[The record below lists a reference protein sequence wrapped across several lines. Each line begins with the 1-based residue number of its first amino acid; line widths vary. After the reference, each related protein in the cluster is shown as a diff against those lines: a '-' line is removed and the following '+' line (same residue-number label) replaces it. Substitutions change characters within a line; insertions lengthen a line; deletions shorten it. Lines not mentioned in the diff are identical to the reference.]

1 MMLLSARWR
10 LLALPLFLSLAAC
23 SSTPSAP
30 EPGPLPDLPAER
42 VRLERVWKVSA
53 GDGVGEVTRLRP
65 AASGQQVVVASH
77 DGVLL
82 AVNAESGQTLW
93 RQKTGLPLSGGP
105 ALGYGVV
112 IVGTAKGELL
122 AHDATTGARLWQVL
136 LGAAV
141 QSLPVLTAE
150 RVLVVTA
157 DGVVHALDRASGEQR
172 WTYTTPVPPLSLRG
186 RAAPLVIGAQ
196 VLVPTAAGKI
206 ISLDVDTGIVEWDV
220 RVAANTGRSEL
231 ERMVDIQG
239 ELLLEGDS
247 DLYSVGFQSQLTALN
262 VQEGRRRWQHEVSSV
277 QGLAA
282 GLGNIYV
289 VDTGGTVI
297 ALDHESGK
305 PVWKQPDLA
314 WRGLVNP
321 VVLGPV
327 LVTGDAD
334 GRAHILSQSDGKVLG
349 RERLVRDRLVSLS
362 VQGDQLL
369 AWSADGV
376 LSAWKIRQ
384 P

>member
-1 MMLLSARWR
+1 MIFSSRWR
-10 LLALPLFLSLAAC
+10 LLALPLLAMLTAC
-23 SSTPSAP
+23 SSSPSAP
-30 EPGPLPDLPAER
+30 KPGPLPELPAER

-53 GDGVGEVTRLRP
+53 GDGVGEVARLRP

-82 AVNAESGQTLW
+82 AVDAESGRTLW
-93 RQKTGLPLSGGP
+93 RKKTGLPLSGGP

-112 IVGTAKGELL
+112 VIGTAKGELL
-122 AHDATTGARLWQVL
+122 AHDAATGEPRWQVL
-136 LGAAV
+136 LGASV
-141 QSLPVLTAE
+141 QSVPVLTAD
-150 RVLVVTA
+150 RVLAVTA
-157 DGVVHALDRASGEQR
+157 DGVVHVLDRDSGAPR

-186 RAAPLVIGAQ
+186 RAAPLVIGAH

-206 ISLDVDTGIVEWDV
+206 ISLDIETGIVEWDV

-247 DLYSVGFQSQLTALN
+247 NLYSVGFQSQLTALN
-262 VQEGRRRWQHEVSSV
+262 VQEGRRRWQHDVSSV
-277 QGLAA
+277 QSLAA
-282 GLGNIYV
+282 GIGNIYV
-289 VDTGGTVI
+289 VDTGSTVM

-334 GRAHILSQSDGKVLG
+334 GFAHILAQSDGQVLG
-349 RERLVRDRLVSLS
+349 RERLVRDRLVSLA
-362 VQGDQLL
+362 VQGEQLL